1 MYHFLNAS
9 NHADQTAPEIGSYHW
24 GTSATGPTGAKF
36 FTDWDQFVIDTVE
49 PIDAFSRS
57 LASQTE
63 LVINE

>member
-1 MYHFLNAS
+1 MTNRTP
-9 NHADQTAPEIGSYHW
+9 QGSYHW
-24 GTSATGPTGAKF
+24 GTAATGPTGTKF
-36 FTDWDQFVIDTVE
+36 FSDWDQFVIDTVE